1 MRKLSIC
8 VCVWV
13 ALTAVRPACA
23 ATPSVVLYAA
33 DAINLRGN
41 WSRVSD
47 ASAAGGQLLS
57 NADNNWGRPD
67 APLANPGDYFEF
79 RFTAPANTPYH
90 VWLGLRAAGNSKFN
104 DSVFV
109 QFSDAFDAH
118 GAAVDRVNSQS
129 GLAINLQSCNGCA
142 LAGWGWMDGAYWLS
156 PAAVVSFAGSGT
168 HTLRVQTREDGV
180 QLDQVVLGTGAYLAS
195 PPGPNMNG
203 QTIVPNAGTTG
214 ASTPFNGAPAQIPGV
229 VLASDF
235 DNGGEGV
242 AYHDTSAG
250 NSGGAYRQTDVDLE
264 PSSDVGYDVG
274 WIAASEWLAYTVN
287 VGAAGTYSLTFR
299 VASSGPGGTFHL
311 EMNGSDV
318 TGPITV
324 PDTGGWQSWQSV
336 GTTVSLNA
344 GTQLARLVMDTAGQW
359 GAVGNITSMQFASAS
374 SQGSTPFGGTP
385 VSLPGT
391 VEAEN
396 FDNGGEGL
404 AYHDATPGNS
414 GGAYRQTDVDLEPAA
429 SGGYDVGWTSAGEWL
444 AYGVNVTVG
453 GSYTVAFRVA
463 SQGAG
468 GTFHLE
474 MNGTN
479 VTGILSIP
487 DTGGWQN
494 WQTIS
499 ANVTLT
505 AGPQL
510 ARLVLDTDGT
520 LAVGNFDS
528 IAFVAGSTTPFPGG
542 GGTITVPAGGDL
554 QMAIDSAQPGDT
566 IVLAP
571 GAVYSG
577 SFVLPAKGGASYIT
591 IRSSAPDTA
600 LPADGTRITPASA
613 PLLPK
618 VQGGV
623 AGMPAFT
630 TAPGA
635 HHYRLMFL
643 EIVNTYNANDII
655 EIGDGGSNQNT
666 LDAVPHDFVIDRCY
680 IHGDATTGQK
690 RGIALNSATTTV
702 TNSYISDIKSST
714 EDAQA
719 IGIWNGPGPFTI
731 TNNYLEASGE
741 NFMVGGA
748 DPSIPNLVPSDIT
761 FSQNHVS
768 KQPSWRGQPWIVKN
782 LLEFKN
788 AQRIVVDNNLIE
800 YCWAAAQMGYAFMI
814 TPVNQD
820 GTAPWAVVQQIQ
832 ITNNVIRHVASAFDI
847 LGLDP
852 STSIVT
858 NDIVVRNN
866 LFLDISKANWGGTGQ
881 LYMALGGSNIVFDHN
896 TVFTDGTSVV
906 YADIPVNGL
915 VFTNNIIPDN
925 AWAVMGS
932 STSPGNGT
940 LATYFPGAT
949 FAGNVLIGASA
960 GLYPPGNYF
969 PSNVADVGFT
979 NASGPDYRLLPSSAY
994 ANAAVGGG
1002 PVGYSGPPVQP

>member
-1 MRKLSIC
+1 MC
-8 VCVWV
+8 VPV
-13 ALTAVRPACA
+13 ARAVRG
-23 ATPSVVLYAA
+23 SSR
-33 DAINLRGN
+33 LRGHSQRGAVRRRCHKPA
-41 WSRVSD
+41 WQLVARQRRF
-47 ASAAGGQLLS
+47 GGRGTTAIS
-57 NADNNWGRPD
+57 ADNNWGTPD
-67 APLANPGDYFEF
+67 APLAAPGDYFDF
-79 RFTAPANTPYH
+79 TFTAPANTPYH
-90 VWLGLRAAGNSKFN
+90 VWLRLRAAGNSKLN

-109 QFSDAFDAH
+109 QFSDALDGN
-118 GAAVDRVNSQS
+118 GAAVDRLSAQS

-156 PAAVVSFAGSGT
+156 PAAVVSFAGGGS
-168 HTLRVQTREDGV
+168 HTLRIQTREDGV
-180 QLDQVVLGTGAYLAS
+180 QLDQVVIGTGAYLIA
-195 PPGPNMNG
+195 PPGQNMNDH
-203 QTIVPNAGTTG
+203 TIVPKSGTTG
-214 ASTPFNGAPAQIPGV
+214 ASTPFNVAPAQIPGV

-242 AYHDTSAG
+242 AYHDTSVG

-264 PSSDVGYDVG
+264 PSTDGGYDVG
-274 WIAASEWLAYTVN
+274 WISAGEWLDYTVN
-287 VGAAGTYSLTFR
+287 VAVAGTYSLTFR
-299 VASSGPGGTFHL
+299 IASSGTGGTFHL
-311 EMNGSDV
+311 EMNGTNV
-318 TGPITV
+318 TGPIAV
-324 PDTGGWQSWQSV
+324 PDTGGWQAWQSV

-344 GTQLARLVMDTAGQW
+344 GTQVARLIMDTAGTW
-359 GAVGNITSMQFASAS
+359 GAVGNITSMQFASAVP
-374 SQGSTPFGGTP
+374 QGSTPFSGTP

-396 FDNGGEGL
+396 FDKGGEGT
-404 AYHDATPGNS
+404 AYHDSTPGNS
-414 GGAYRQTDVDLEPAA
+414 GGAYRQTDVDLEPAT

-444 AYGVNVTVG
+444 AYSVNVTAG
-453 GSYTVAFRVA
+453 GRYTVTFRVA
-463 SQGAG
+463 SLNAG
-468 GTFHLE
+468 GAFHLE

-479 VTGILSIP
+479 ATGALSVP
-487 DTGGWQN
+487 DTGGWQS

-505 AGPQL
+505 AGPQI

-528 IAFVAGSTTPFPGG
+528 IVFVAGSTGPPSE

-554 QMAIDSAQPGDT
+554 QMAIDSAQSGDT
-566 IVLAP
+566 ILLAP

-577 SFVLPAKGGASYIT
+577 TFVLPVKSGDRYIT
-591 IRSSAPDTA
+591 IRSAAPDSA
-600 LPADGTRITPASA
+600 LPTEGTRIAPASA
-613 PLLPK
+613 SLLPK
-618 VQGGV
+618 IQGGV

-643 EIVNTYNANDII
+643 EIVNTYNANDIM
-655 EIGDGGSNQNT
+655 EIGDGSSNQNT
-666 LDAVPHDFVIDRCY
+666 FDAVPHDFVIDRRY

-702 TNSYISDIKSST
+702 INSYISDIKSST

-731 TNNYLEASGE
+731 INNYLEASGE

-788 AQRIVVDNNLIE
+788 AQRVVVDNNLIE
-800 YCWAAAQMGYAFMI
+800 YCWAAAQVGYAFMI
-814 TPVNQD
+814 TPVNQE
-820 GTAPWAVVQQIQ
+820 GTAPWTVVQQIQ
-832 ITNNVIRHVASAFDI
+832 FTNNVVRHVASAFDI

-858 NDIVVRNN
+858 NGIVVRNN

-881 LYMALGGSNIVFDHN
+881 LYTALGGTNIVFDHN
-896 TVFTDGTSVV
+896 TVFTDGTSVI
-906 YADIPVNGL
+906 YADIPVTGL

-932 STSPGNGT
+932 GTSPGSGT
-940 LATYFPGAT
+940 LVTYFPGAS

-969 PSNVADVGFT
+969 PSTVAGVGFT
-979 NASGPDYRLLPSSAY
+979 NASGPDYRLLPSSPY
-994 ANAAVGGG
+994 GNAAVGGG
-1002 PVGYSGPPVQP
+1002 SIGYSGPPVQP